1 MGETPTIMEAFTTAI
16 GNFWDIVDASWDNVV
31 SNPVWTVPLA
41 IPLVG
46 SGVAMVK
53 RLVKPGNGKRRPG

>member
-1 MGETPTIMEAFTTAI
+1 MGETPTIMEAFTTAV
-16 GNFWDIVDASWDNVV
+16 GAFWDIVDKSWTEVT
-31 SNPVWTVPLA
+31 SNAVWTVPLA

-53 RLVKPGNGKRRPG
+53 RLVKPGRGRRSG

>member
-1 MGETPTIMEAFTTAI
+1 MGETPSIMEAFTTAVS
-16 GNFWDIVDASWDNVV
+16 NFWDIVGTSWTEVTANA
-31 SNPVWTVPLA
+31 VWTVPLA

-53 RLVKPGNGKRRPG
+53 RLVKPGSGRRRG

>member
-1 MGETPTIMEAFTTAI
+1 MGETPSIMEAFTSAVS
-16 GNFWDIVDASWDNVV
+16 NFWDIVGTSWTEVTANA
-31 SNPVWTVPLA
+31 VWTVPLA

-53 RLVKPGNGKRRPG
+53 RLVRPGSRRRIG